1 LDNQVQALSQ
11 MVLFGLSGVSAHT
24 SVVSRVFQTRHD
36 GKKIPKKKTVVKKK
50 IT

>member
-1 LDNQVQALSQ
+1 VI
-11 MVLFGLSGVSAHT
+11 GLLGVFAAT
-24 SVVSRVFQTRHD
+24 DVVSRVFQTRHD